1 MQMAAQ
7 RVDPLKAGNSTGV
20 LGRIRDALTKQ
31 GKSVGAFSIDAN
43 SISLIGE
50 PGK

>member
-1 MQMAAQ
+1 MAAQ
-7 RVDPLKAGNSTGV
+7 RVDPLKAGKSTGV

-31 GKSVGAFSIDAN
+31 GKSVGAFSIDRN